1 MNADAHRLSMNIR
14 VYPCVSVVKKC
25 GKKNAV
31 KKTVVKTNFMDKE
44 QLNSISEKII
54 GCAYTVS
61 NTLGAGFLE
70 KVYQNAF
77 QIELLDKGLKV
88 EKEKP
93 ITIYYKEKTVGE
105 YYADLLVND
114 CIIIETKGVTALN
127 EIHQA
132 QLLNYLKA
140 CNLHLGLLINFGTPR
155 VQIKRMV
162 YGK

>member
-1 MNADAHRLSMNIR
+1 
-14 VYPCVSVVKKC
+14 
-25 GKKNAV
+25 
-31 KKTVVKTNFMDKE
+31 MDKE
-44 QLNSISEKII
+44 YLNSISEKII

-70 KVYQNAF
+70 KVYQNALM
-77 QIELLDKGLKV
+77 IELLDNGLIV
-88 EKEKP
+88 EKEKA
-93 ITIYYKEKTVGE
+93 ITICYKEKVVGE

-114 CIIIETKGVTALN
+114 CVIIETKAITTLN

-140 CNLHLGLLINFGTPR
+140 TNLHLGLIINFGTPR